1 MSSKDVRH
9 GSLEVW
15 IDDPVHAE
23 PLPLNGPWSR
33 VNGPSGS
40 VELPPELH
48 SRLLEELES
57 VIASLPLNQV
67 EEGGFEIDALYART
81 RMANMRPHCLDCAT
95 PLPDQAIE
103 QDRGIRCTSCGAESN
118 VMPVPWWLSTRVP
131 SGAQI
136 IGSQRVPSS
145 YGQPAIRWFVRF
157 EGEPAQ
163 PELMLEPQTEEEALA
178 QLGIIEDPKELR
190 RAMRFATDGG
200 RKQDL
205 ERQID
210 VLAQRAKVFETQAA
224 AKARP
229 WAMFA
234 AMLSGVAAPVALF
247 PGLVFGMER
256 SGNLPL
262 QGDPT
267 LILEAVSLLALIV
280 VVPGLVVAQN
290 ALRIWGGISK
300 REAFNQVG
308 FYAVLALIPAL
319 GLLVALARA
328 VPLMQGRLPHA
339 SVKDGRDRL
348 MRPWPVNEWVPVG
361 WAGIPTAVILLAWG
375 LGVQLMWAGLFL

>member
-1 MSSKDVRH
+1 MSPSNPRY

-15 IDDPVHAE
+15 IDDPIRAE

-33 VNGPSGS
+33 VNGPEGS

-48 SRLLEELES
+48 SRLLEDLEA
-57 VIASLPLNQV
+57 VIAAHPENHV
-67 EEGGFEIDALYART
+67 EEGGFEVDGLYART
-81 RMANMRPHCLDCAT
+81 RLASMRPHCLSCSA
-95 PLPDQAIE
+95 PLPEEAVE
-103 QDRGIRCTSCGAESN
+103 QDRPIRCLQCGVESN

-131 SGAQI
+131 SAAQI
-136 IGSQRVPSS
+136 IGAQRVPAS
-145 YGQPAIRWFVRF
+145 YGQPAIRWFLRF
-157 EGEPAQ
+157 EGEPAA
-163 PELMLEPQTEEEALA
+163 PELLLEPQTEEEALA

-200 RKQDL
+200 RKQEL
-205 ERQID
+205 ERQLD

-234 AMLSGVAAPVALF
+234 AMLSGLAAPVALF
-247 PGLVFGMER
+247 PGLVFGLER

-280 VVPGLVVAQN
+280 VVPGLIVAQN

-300 REAFNQVG
+300 RESFNQVG
-308 FYAVLALIPAL
+308 FHAVLALIPVL

-328 VPLMQGRLPHA
+328 APLIRGRLPHA
-339 SVKDGRDRL
+339 SVQDSRGRL
-348 MRPWPVNEWVPVG
+348 LRPWPVYEWVPVG
-361 WAGIPTAVILLAWG
+361 WAGIPAAVILLAWG
-375 LGVQLMWAGLFL
+375 LGVQLLWAGLIL